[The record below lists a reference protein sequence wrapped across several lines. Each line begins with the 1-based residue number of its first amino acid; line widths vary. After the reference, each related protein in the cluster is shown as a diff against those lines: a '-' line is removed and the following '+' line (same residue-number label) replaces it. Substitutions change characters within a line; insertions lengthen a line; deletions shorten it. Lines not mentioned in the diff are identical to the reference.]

1 MRKILTLVI
10 ISVPILIAI
19 NLKNLEN
26 IMIFDKAKIMLSNFS
41 LFKKKITKI
50 SVRNNKNTSEN
61 YLLRLLKMANINE
74 FSNYNRNKI
83 KERLEQINEI
93 DSFIFELKEDGH
105 LIINITEKKPLM
117 VWIDNGKRN
126 YIDGDGLILKYSKV
140 NDQNLIEVFGDKSLI
155 NFKKLTDLFN
165 NRKKFASS
173 IKQMEVKNDGSWLF
187 ILKDNKCVNLLT
199 KKLDKVLNI
208 FEDIKILEVY
218 DNFSYFDM
226 RIYERIYL
234 SNKQCSI

>member
-1 MRKILTLVI
+1 MRKVLTLVI
-10 ISVPILIAI
+10 ISVFTLILLNI
-19 NLKNLEN
+19 KNL
-26 IMIFDKAKIMLSNFS
+26 IVFDEAKIKLSKFS

-50 SVRNNKNTSEN
+50 SLINNKNTSKN
-61 YLLRLLKMANINE
+61 YLLRLLNIENINE

-83 KERLEQINEI
+83 KKKLEQINEI
-93 DSFIFELKEDGH
+93 DSFMFELKEDGH
-105 LIINITEKKPLM
+105 LIVNIIEKKPLM
-117 VWIDNGKRN
+117 VWINNGKRS
-126 YIDGDGLILKYSKV
+126 YIDGNGLILKYSKV
-140 NDQNLIEVFGDKSLI
+140 YDQDLIEVFGDKSLI
-155 NFKKLTDLFN
+155 SFKQLTALLN

-173 IKQMEVKNDGSWLF
+173 VKQMVVKNDGSWLF

-226 RIYERIYL
+226 RIHERIYL

>member
-1 MRKILTLVI
+1 MRKVLTLVI
-10 ISVPILIAI
+10 ISVFTLILLNI
-19 NLKNLEN
+19 KNL
-26 IMIFDKAKIMLSNFS
+26 IVFDEAKIKLSKFS

-50 SVRNNKNTSEN
+50 SLINNKNTSKN
-61 YLLRLLKMANINE
+61 YLLRLLNIENINE

-83 KERLEQINEI
+83 KKKLEQINEI
-93 DSFIFELKEDGH
+93 DSFMFELKEDGH
-105 LIINITEKKPLM
+105 LIVNIIEKKPLM
-117 VWIDNGKRN
+117 VWINNGKRS
-126 YIDGDGLILKYSKV
+126 YIDGNGLILKYSKV
-140 NDQNLIEVFGDKSLI
+140 YDQDLIEVFGDKSMI
-155 NFKKLTDLFN
+155 SFKQLTALLN

-173 IKQMEVKNDGSWLF
+173 VKQMVVKNDGSWLF

-226 RIYERIYL
+226 RIHERIYL

>member
-1 MRKILTLVI
+1 MRKVLTLVI
-10 ISVPILIAI
+10 ISIFILIAI
-19 NLKNLEN
+19 NFKNLKNIINFHEE
-26 IMIFDKAKIMLSNFS
+26 KITFS
-41 LFKKKITKI
+41 KFSFFKKKITKI
-50 SVRNNKNTSEN
+50 SVVNNRSISKN
-61 YLLRLLKMANINE
+61 YLLRSLNIENINR

-83 KERLEQINEI
+83 KKKLEKINEI
-93 DSFIFELKEDGH
+93 DSFMFELKEDGH
-105 LIINITEKKPLM
+105 LIISITEKKPLM
-117 VWIDNGKRN
+117 VWINNGNRNFIDDNG
-126 YIDGDGLILKYSKV
+126 LVLKYSNV
-140 NDQNLIEVFGDKSLI
+140 IDPNLIEVFGDKSLI
-155 NFKKLTDLFN
+155 DFKKLTDVLN

-208 FEDIKILEVY
+208 FEDIKVLKVY

-234 SNKQCSI
+234 SNKRCSI

>member
-1 MRKILTLVI
+1 M
-10 ISVPILIAI
+10 
-19 NLKNLEN
+19 
-26 IMIFDKAKIMLSNFS
+26 
-41 LFKKKITKI
+41 
-50 SVRNNKNTSEN
+50 RNNKNTSEN
-61 YLLRLLKMANINE
+61 YLLRLLKMSNINE

-140 NDQNLIEVFGDKSLI
+140 NDQSLIEVFGDKSLI

-208 FEDIKILEVY
+208 FEDIKVLEVY
-218 DNFSYFDM
+218 EKFSYFDM
-226 RIYERIYL
+226 RIHERIYL